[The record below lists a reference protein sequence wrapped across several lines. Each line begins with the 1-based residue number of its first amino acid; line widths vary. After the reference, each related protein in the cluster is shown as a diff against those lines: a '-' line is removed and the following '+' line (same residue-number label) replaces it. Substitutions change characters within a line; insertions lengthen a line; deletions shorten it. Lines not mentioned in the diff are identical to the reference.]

1 MKSVSLTAYPRT
13 AHRRNALGPL
23 RNSGRIPAVIYGA
36 GGTPQSLELVAK
48 DLDTVLHHHVS
59 EALLVDLKVD
69 SDARPQRLAL
79 LQEIQHHPLSR
90 KVVHVDFH
98 EVSANEPVTVSIPV
112 QATGEAVGVKTGG
125 GVLEHVL
132 HKLRVRALP
141 KDLPEV
147 IVVDVSALEIGKAIH
162 IGELTLPA
170 GVEILGNKDF
180 VVLACAAP
188 KTEEEAAAEE
198 ATPEAG
204 TPEVEMIKEKKE
216 EGGEE
221 KGAAK
226 DAKAP
231 AKDTKAPAKDAKA
244 PAKEGEKK

>member
-13 AHRRNALGPL
+13 ATRRNALGPL

-36 GGTPQSLELVAK
+36 GETPQSLELISK
-48 DLDTVLHHHVS
+48 ELDTVLHHHIS

-79 LQEIQHHPLSR
+79 LQQVQHHPLTR
-90 KVVHVDFH
+90 QVLHVDFH

-112 QATGEAVGVKTGG
+112 QATGESVGVKTAG

-132 HKLRVRALP
+132 HKVRVRALP

-147 IVVDVSALEIGKAIH
+147 IVVDVSTLEVGQAIH
-162 IGELTLPA
+162 IGELAPPA
-170 GVEILGNKDF
+170 GVEILGNKEF

-204 TPEVEMIKEKKE
+204 TAEVEMIKEKKE
-216 EGGEE
+216 DGVAE
-221 KGAAK
+221 KAPGK
-226 DAKAP
+226 DA
-231 AKDTKAPAKDAKA
+231 KAPAKDAKA
-244 PAKEGEKK
+244 PAKEGDKK